1 MRTTVTVKVTVPVL
15 LLSCIHELEFFEII
29 KMKSKMSV
37 HLHWAFSP
45 APAPPPEG
53 KHSPSC
59 PLKKQPSSIEKS
71 TNI

>member
-37 HLHWAFSP
+37 HP
-45 APAPPPEG
+45 
-53 KHSPSC
+53 
-59 PLKKQPSSIEKS
+59 PSSSLGLLSGSGS
-71 TNI
+71 TSRRKTLSILLS